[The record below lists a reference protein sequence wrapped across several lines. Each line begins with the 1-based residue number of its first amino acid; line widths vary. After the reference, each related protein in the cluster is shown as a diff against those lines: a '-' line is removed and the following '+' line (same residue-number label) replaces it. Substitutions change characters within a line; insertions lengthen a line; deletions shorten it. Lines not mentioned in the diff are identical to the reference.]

1 MRLTAV
7 SASLRIASFALVC
20 GLLFAAW
27 KWQPW
32 TGDVDQFAAWFA
44 THRHDWRAL
53 PVVLFAFVALGL
65 LMVPVLLLI
74 AATGIAFGPLLGP
87 VYAMAGCLASASAGF
102 AIGRWIGVHRVEQF
116 GGERIARVTRALKRN
131 GTLAVFLARKVPAPF
146 TLTNVIIG
154 ASTVRYGDF
163 ILGTVL
169 GLGAFVV
176 GVAGFGYQ
184 LRETLRNPEPRT
196 LGTAAMFVVVPLA
209 LAVLINHA
217 LHRLR
222 TASPEHSQGTA

>member
-7 SASLRIASFALVC
+7 PVWLRIVSFAFVC

-32 TGDVDQFAAWFA
+32 TADVEQFAAWFA

-53 PVVLFAFVALGL
+53 PVVLFAFVGLGL

-74 AATGIAFGPLLGP
+74 AATGVAFGPFLGP

-102 AIGRWIGVHRVEQF
+102 AIGRWIGVHRVEQL
-116 GGERIARVTRALKRN
+116 GGGRIARVTRALKRN

-146 TLTNVIIG
+146 TLTNIIIG

-163 ILGTVL
+163 MLGTIL

-176 GVAGFGYQ
+176 GVAGFGYHV
-184 LRETLRNPEPRT
+184 REVLWNPDPRT
-196 LGTAAMFVVVPLA
+196 LAAAAMFLAVPLMLA
-209 LAVLINHA
+209 LLINHA
-217 LHRLR
+217 LRRLR
-222 TASPEHSQGTA
+222 TAAPEHSQGAA